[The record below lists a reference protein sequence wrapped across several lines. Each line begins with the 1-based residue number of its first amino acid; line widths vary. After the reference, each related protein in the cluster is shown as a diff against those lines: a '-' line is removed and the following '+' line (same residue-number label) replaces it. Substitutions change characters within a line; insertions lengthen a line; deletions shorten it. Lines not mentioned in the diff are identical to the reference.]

1 MLHTIYA
8 ANGKVSHIH
17 RRMCYW
23 DYTEWITRSFVNKAK
38 EGGYVKIQFIYL
50 HIRTFPHEE
59 QNHYKHCDPK
69 YRCYSNGH
77 YCTGWYRIRWQT
89 CVEVACSVLNLNYVI
104 VIYGGEDCMFY
115 FEFELCHNDLWG
127 EDCMFC
133 FESELCHSDL
143 WGNSMFSFEFELC
156 HSNLWEEMA
165 YSLLCLDRL
174 DRKFWNIFK
183 ICEHAHFH

>member
-38 EGGYVKIQFIYL
+38 EGGHVKFQFIYL

-59 QNHYKHCDPK
+59 QNHYKHSDPK

-104 VIYGGEDCMFY
+104 VIYGGKIACSVLNLNYVTMIYEGKIACSALKVNNVIVIYGGIACYLLNLNYVIVICGRRWHILFY
-115 FEFELCHNDLWG
+115 
-127 EDCMFC
+127 
-133 FESELCHSDL
+133 
-143 WGNSMFSFEFELC
+143 
-156 HSNLWEEMA
+156 A
-165 YSLLCLDRL
+165 
-174 DRKFWNIFK
+174 
-183 ICEHAHFH
+183 